1 MEDNF
6 FDSDMFGGDSPD
18 NEDISFSPMLS
29 AINGGEANDDT
40 DRRSDSEA
48 PESEG
53 SRIENAA
60 TDDSVST
67 AENSSAGYADE
78 PNNTDNEYP
87 DNAAAEQ
94 SDELSEYPE
103 AGIDANNTAD
113 DLYVDNNI
121 SDDASDAYAD
131 DAEPTEGSIA
141 PAEPASPKAV
151 PLSALH
157 RDAEL
162 STGHGRRSKS
172 KRGRR
177 TAEPKKKAH
186 PGLRDKTCARIVAC
200 GCDHCRISHPD
211 RNICAC

>member
-6 FDSDMFGGDSPD
+6 FDSDIFGGDSPD

-29 AINGGEANDDT
+29 AINGGEATDDT

-48 PESEG
+48 PESESG
-53 SRIENAA
+53 RIENAA

-162 STGHGRRSKS
+162 STGHGRRSRRKS
-172 KRGRR
+172 SPR
-177 TAEPKKKAH
+177 AA
-186 PGLRDKTCARIVAC
+186 
-200 GCDHCRISHPD
+200 
-211 RNICAC
+211 